1 MAESILGKINY
12 LSDAQYRKA
21 KEEGKIDPNQIYMTP
36 DGEDVKDYMN
46 LEIGSVTTLPAGSQA
61 TAEITGTVTNPI
73 LNLGLPQGEK
83 GATGDKGETGPT
95 GPSPS
100 NLDILKA
107 VYPVGSV
114 YIGTTTTNPS
124 TLFGFGT
131 WERLKGG
138 FIYGANEGFSQSDI
152 TGTTTSSTSG
162 TSGSYSGT
170 SGSYSGTSGSWN
182 GTSGSTAIT
191 SDQMPKHRHTLHIGI
206 NTPSSL
212 VKGYGLAYTS
222 QTRYPGQFAGDTG
235 GETGGNYMDETGK
248 GEGHTHSI
256 PSHTHSVPS
265 HTHSIPSHTHSM
277 PSHSHNV
284 PYIACVIWRRTA

>member
-1 MAESILGKINY
+1 MAQSVLGKINY
-12 LSDAQYRKA
+12 LTDSQYRKA
-21 KEEGKIDPNQIYMTP
+21 KEEGSIDPNQIYMTP
-36 DGEDVKDYMN
+36 DDTDTKDYMN

-100 NLDILKA
+100 TLDILKA

-114 YIGTTTTNPS
+114 YIGVNTTNPN

-138 FIYGANEGFSQSDI
+138 YIYGANEGFSQSDI
-152 TGTTTSSTSG
+152 TGTTTGNTSG

-170 SGSYSGTSGSWN
+170 SGSYSGTSGSTTLTVDQIPSHN
-182 GTSGSTAIT
+182 HSISTIGTAMLSAGSNYGGYIASGTV
-191 SDQMPKHRHTLHIGI
+191 
-206 NTPSSL
+206 NTNS
-212 VKGYGLAYTS
+212 
-222 QTRYPGQFAGDTG
+222 TG
-235 GETGGNYMDETGK
+235 GGK
-248 GEGHTHSI
+248 GHTHSI
-256 PSHTHSVPS
+256 PS

-277 PSHSHNV
+277 PSHAHNV

>member
-46 LEIGSVTTLPAGSQA
+46 LEIGSVTTLPAGSAA

-73 LNLGLPQGEK
+73 LNLGLPQGER
-83 GATGDKGETGPT
+83 GAQGDKGETGPT

-100 NLDILKA
+100 TLDILKA

-114 YIGTTTTNPS
+114 YIGTNTTNPS

-131 WERLKGG
+131 WEKLEGG
-138 FIYGANEGFSQSDI
+138 YIYGAYSGHSQSELKGTD
-152 TGTTTSSTSG
+152 TGSTSG

-170 SGSYSGTSGSWN
+170 SGSYSGTSGSYS
-182 GTSGSTAIT
+182 GTSGSTT
-191 SDQMPKHRHTLHIGI
+191 LTVDQ
-206 NTPSSL
+206 
-212 VKGYGLAYTS
+212 
-222 QTRYPGQFAGDTG
+222 
-235 GETGGNYMDETGK
+235 
-248 GEGHTHSI
+248 I
-256 PSHTHSVPS
+256 PSHRHRQVGHTTATSGNYIGIRMSQMSGVNTANTTNADGS
-265 HTHSIPSHTHSM
+265 EYTGGGQGHTHSIPSHTHSM

-284 PYIACVIWRRTA
+284 PYIACLIWKRTA

>member
-1 MAESILGKINY
+1 MAQSVLGKINY
-12 LSDAQYRKA
+12 LTDAQYRKA
-21 KEEGKIDPNQIYMTP
+21 KEEGNIDPNQIYLTP
-36 DGEDVKDYMN
+36 DDSDTKDYLN

-100 NLDILKA
+100 TLDILKA

-114 YIGTTTTNPS
+114 YIGVNTTNPN

-138 FIYGANEGFSQSDI
+138 YIYGANEGFSQSDL
-152 TGTTTSSTSG
+152 TGTATSNTSG

-170 SGSYSGTSGSWN
+170 SGSYSGTSGSTTLTADQSGLPSHQHVYSRFDYKSS
-182 GTSGSTAIT
+182 GTDWGC
-191 SDQMPKHRHTLHIGI
+191 K
-206 NTPSSL
+206 NSS
-212 VKGYGLAYTS
+212 S
-222 QTRYPGQFAGDTG
+222 WGDTMVNMDSYTG
-235 GETGGNYMDETGK
+235 NTGGTAAK
-248 GEGHTHSI
+248 SGHTHSI
-256 PSHTHSVPS
+256 PS

>member
-1 MAESILGKINY
+1 MAQSVLGKINY
-12 LSDAQYRKA
+12 LTDAQYRKA

-46 LEIGSVTTLPAGSQA
+46 LEIGSVTTLPAGSVA

-83 GATGDKGETGPT
+83 GAQGDKGETGPT
-95 GPSPS
+95 GPAPS
-100 NLDILKA
+100 TIDILKA

-114 YIGTTTTNPS
+114 YIGVNTTNPN

-138 FIYGANEGFSQSDI
+138 YIYGANEGFSQSDI
-152 TGTTTSSTSG
+152 TGTTTSNTSG

-170 SGSYSGTSGSWN
+170 SGST
-182 GTSGSTAIT
+182 TLTA
-191 SDQMPKHRHTLHIGI
+191 DQMPKHRHTLHIGI

-222 QTRYPGQFAGDTG
+222 QTRYPGQFGADTG
-235 GETGGNYMDETGK
+235 GETGGNYMDETGGSK
-248 GEGHTHSI
+248 GHTHSI
-256 PSHTHSVPS
+256 PS